1 MQKRTVIWSNH
12 DIELSQITSKIE
24 ISVSVSNQ
32 GVILMTKYS
41 IAVDI
46 GASSGRLILG
56 YLENGLLKLEE
67 IHRFEN
73 KIVKKAD
80 SYCWEAD
87 KLFQEIKNGL
97 KKCNELYIK
106 PDSIGIDTWAV
117 DFVLLD
123 ENDQLLTEAV
133 SYRDRRTD
141 GIMEQVFEKIMKE
154 RLYLE
159 TGIQF
164 QKFNTI
170 YQLYSLNQ
178 NSPAILDKAKSFLM
192 IPDYFNYLLTG
203 KKANE
208 YTNATSTQLV
218 NAFTKKW
225 DHDILGVLGINE
237 EMFQEIKTP
246 KTILGRLRG
255 ELVAEIGLDLQVI
268 LPATHDTGSAVIAV
282 PEENETIYISSGTW
296 SLIGVENHFPICVTK
311 ALDYNFTNEG
321 GFDYQYRFLKNIMGL
336 WMIQEVNRNYDNEY
350 SFTELVE
357 LAREAKDFK
366 AIINV
371 NDDRFLKPENMV
383 QEIMNYCVET
393 CQQVPSSPGEVAKC
407 VYDSLAISY
416 QEAVIEIEEIFEK
429 RFEKINVLGGGCQN
443 EMLNQLV
450 ADVTKKEV
458 YAGPVEATAIGNI
471 LAQLMALDEI
481 QDIKE
486 ARSIVKKSFE
496 VKKYV
501 PTAAIKN

>member
-1 MQKRTVIWSNH
+1 
-12 DIELSQITSKIE
+12 
-24 ISVSVSNQ
+24 
-32 GVILMTKYS
+32 MTKYS

-56 YLENGLLKLEE
+56 YLDNGLLKLDE

-73 KIVKKAD
+73 KIVKKGD

-97 KKCNELYIK
+97 KKCNELGIK

-123 ENDQLLTEAV
+123 EKDQPLTEAV
-133 SYRDRRTD
+133 SYRDPRTD
-141 GIMEQVFEKIMKE
+141 GMMEQVFEKIMKE

-170 YQLYSLNQ
+170 YQLYSIKQ
-178 NSPAILDKAKSFLM
+178 NSPEILDQAKSFLM
-192 IPDYFNYLLTG
+192 IPDYFNYLLSG

-225 DHDILGVLGINE
+225 DHDLLDLLGINKD
-237 EMFQEIKTP
+237 MFHEIKTP
-246 KTILGRLRG
+246 KTVLGTLKE
-255 ELVAEIGLDLQVI
+255 ELVSEWGFDLQVI

-282 PEENETIYISSGTW
+282 PEENETVYISSGTW
-296 SLIGVENHFPICVTK
+296 SLIGVENYFPICVTK

-321 GFDYQYRFLKNIMGL
+321 GMDYQYRFLKNIMGL
-336 WMIQEVNRNYDNEY
+336 WMIQEVRRNYNNEY
-350 SFTELVE
+350 SFAELVD
-357 LAREAKDFK
+357 LAREAKDFS
-366 AIINV
+366 AVVNV
-371 NDDRFLKPENMV
+371 NDDRFLKPENMI

-393 CQQVPSSPGEVAKC
+393 GQPIPSTPGEVAKC
-407 VYDSLAISY
+407 VYDSLAFSY
-416 QEAVIEIEEIFEK
+416 QDAVNEIEEIFEK
-429 RFEKINVLGGGCQN
+429 RFEKINVIGGGCQN

-471 LAQLMALDEI
+471 VAQLMALNEI
-481 QDIKE
+481 KDIKE
-486 ARSIVKKSFE
+486 ARTIVKNSFE
-496 VKKYV
+496 VKKYL
-501 PTAAIKN
+501 PTAPITN